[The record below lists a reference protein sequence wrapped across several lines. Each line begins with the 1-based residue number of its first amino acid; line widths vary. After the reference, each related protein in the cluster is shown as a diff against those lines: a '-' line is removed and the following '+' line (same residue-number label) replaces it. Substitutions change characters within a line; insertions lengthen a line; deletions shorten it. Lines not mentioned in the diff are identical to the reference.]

1 MNDERCVHKTEINH
15 IISIIHRVHNYRNN
29 VNIMSSTHVQVFFFL
44 VNRMITYSMIGKEF
58 SQFYVDRHVTTQT
71 SYIKHKTSM
80 TQLRAREN
88 DDHIHNTTS
97 IPKVNYSTR

>member
-97 IPKVNYSTR
+97 ILKVNYSTR